1 MRAFIDSDILI
12 WQLRGEKKAQE
23 LLRHLTSEG
32 MELWTG
38 ALQRM
43 EVVFFMK
50 PEEEK
55 ETRVLLARL
64 KTQPVTQ
71 EIVDKGGEYYRKWNP
86 SHGLDENDAILA
98 ASADLFGGRIYT
110 LNIKHFPMPHVVSV
124 KGW

>member
-50 PEEEK
+50 PEDEK